1 MAKIQFQV
9 VENTTIG
16 RHSFYAK
23 TKPYQRLEFDEV
35 KQVFFPDFVSY
46 NGKEFEVMY
55 YDDCF
60 ISCEDLTSLSIRG
73 KEG

>member
-9 VENTTIG
+9 VENTTTG

-35 KQVFFPDFVSY
+35 AESACAGNND
-46 NGKEFEVMY
+46 M
-55 YDDCF
+55 
-60 ISCEDLTSLSIRG
+60 
-73 KEG
+73 EG